1 MPVIIKVI
9 SRKRKSSFLSD
20 ISIYDELLFITL
32 TRELRLLRGNNII
45 TSNIIIIILF
55 VGHQLCYFRFIDRKL
70 IKLFN

>member
-1 MPVIIKVI
+1 MPVIIRVI

-55 VGHQLCYFRFIDRKL
+55 VSH
-70 IKLFN
+70 